1 MSSGIVDK
9 IRAAGGE
16 VYAVTS
22 EPQRLADKAQEDWG
36 LNFECVGDP
45 HQEISATCIDRGWL
59 QLFVNT
65 NTDLQENFEG
75 SKFSHPKG
83 YFQPGV
89 LALDGNGRVL
99 YRWRSVPT
107 RKNMG
112 GAAARPTAKH
122 VYSKLSAAQQAP
134 ASSDTSDAELDDA
147 PELDMRGIPW
157 PLFVSVLTA
166 HGWFIKPKPFPHVPG
181 GASIQKR
188 FLGAL
193 LRIPFF
199 IALWIAALYVFPT
212 VWVGVAFAA
221 WAVWLT
227 QQIHTLGTQ
236 FQNVK
241 PPE

>member
-1 MSSGIVDK
+1 MGNGIVDK
-9 IRAAGGE
+9 VRAAGGE

-22 EPQRLADKAQEDWG
+22 EPQRLADNAQEDWE

-45 HQEISATCIDRGWL
+45 HQEISATCIERGWL

-89 LALDGNGRVL
+89 LAIGDGGRVL
-99 YRWRSVPT
+99 YRWRGVPT

-112 GAAARPTAKH
+112 GATERPTANY
-122 VYSKLSAAQQAP
+122 VYEKISAALEGP
-134 ASSDTSDAELDDA
+134 ASSEIADAELDDA

-166 HGWFIKPKPFPHVPG
+166 NGWFIEPKPFPHAPG
-181 GASIQKR
+181 GVSIQKR
-188 FLGAL
+188 FLGAI
-193 LRIPFF
+193 LRIPVF
-199 IALWIAALYVFPT
+199 IAAWIVALYVFPA
-212 VWVGVAFAA
+212 VWVGCAFAA
-221 WAVWLT
+221 WALWLT
-227 QQIHTLGTQ
+227 PRIRYLGTQ

-241 PPE
+241 PPD